1 MTDDGAPFESTFS
14 LTGESFEYRIY
25 PPDGRNP
32 LIFLHDGLG
41 SIGTW
46 KDLPGDVAAATGRPA
61 VVYSRAGHGWS
72 DPIRQPRTPDF
83 MHHEA
88 LAALYQF
95 LLELEVSDVV
105 LIGHS
110 DGASISLIFTGEHHW
125 AAGLVLIAPHVFVEP
140 ETIAGIEE
148 MVRRFET
155 TDLLQR
161 MAKYHRDPEATFRAW
176 SEIWL
181 DPAFRDW
188 NIESSLRNIH
198 CPVLLIQA
206 MDDEYGTIAQLDA
219 IERGV
224 SGPVERLVL
233 PDGGHSPHL
242 THREQV
248 TEVVTEFV
256 KRVDSRQLGQTA
268 PYGLDAPNS

>member
-1 MTDDGAPFESTFS
+1 MGDDSGPYEGGIHIGGYTAEFQ
-14 LTGESFEYRIY
+14 IY
-25 PPDGRNP
+25 QRGGRNP
-32 LIFLHDGLG
+32 VVFLHDGLG
-41 SIGTW
+41 SMRTW
-46 KDLPGDVAAATGRPA
+46 KDMPRDLALATARPVAT
-61 VVYSRAGHGWS
+61 YSRQGHGWS
-72 DPIRQPRTPDF
+72 GPIRARRTPQF

-95 LLELEVSDVV
+95 LREYEISDVV
-105 LIGHS
+105 FVGHS
-110 DGASISLIFTGEHHW
+110 DGASISLIFSGEYQW
-125 AAGLVLIAPHVFVEP
+125 ASGLVLIAPHVFVEP

-148 MVRRFET
+148 VVRRFET
-155 TDLLQR
+155 TDLVQR

-188 NIESSLRNIH
+188 NIESSLPNIH

-206 MDDEYGTIAQLDA
+206 LDDEYGTLAQLDA

-242 THREQV
+242 SHSDQV
-248 TEVVTEFV
+248 TDAIIEFV
-256 KRVDSRQLGQTA
+256 NRVGRGPAGTVR
-268 PYGLDAPNS
+268 